1 MPLEIRFAGEGTR
14 ASRGLGLLISE
25 MQDAGIEAGSHFGST
40 SQVCSSLFST
50 SLCSGLVWSGLVWS
64 LGAGGWTGPGT
75 RAISSLVTPSS
86 LRIFSVI
93 PCFHL
98 NIIRP
103 SSFTYLNTYVMSS
116 SSSICRLRL
125 TVQGRPRL
133 EHRVHGGWPSAFIWH
148 LICTS

>member
-50 SLCSGLVWSGLVWS
+50 SLCSDLVWS
-64 LGAGGWTGPGT
+64 LGCGGGWTGPGT

-103 SSFTYLNTYVMSS
+103 SSYTYLNTYVMSS

-133 EHRVHGGWPSAFIWH
+133 EHRVHGGWPSAFI
-148 LICTS
+148 